1 MSSCGKRLPNNISL
15 GNLGGGNKE
24 SDLSTKPYLVKE
36 PISFEIPDSVG
47 GKKLFGSVTM
57 MLEITK
63 SGNIEFYPRLIRL
76 STNQLYPDEHFII
89 SSSEWKDSLIR
100 DTIPDLE
107 LYYRHKSWI
116 DKYIMTC
123 KFTIDTSYWQFKYQ
137 DTLYY
142 QFTICPNKG
151 VHQEISYG
159 NISFKSKE
167 LYVSES
173 LCRNRMRTEFV
184 IILRVNKYG
193 KILRYDVTDE
203 RVYHRPNVTDYFDA
217 YRSQIQLQKEHNKYR
232 NIIDGII
239 RKTVVSVDSTDKY
252 FNNENIFPYWIY
264 IVINSK
270 TRKAYAKNIGDN

>member
-1 MSSCGKRLPNNISL
+1 
-15 GNLGGGNKE
+15 
-24 SDLSTKPYLVKE
+24 
-36 PISFEIPDSVG
+36 
-47 GKKLFGSVTM
+47 
-57 MLEITK
+57 
-63 SGNIEFYPRLIRL
+63 
-76 STNQLYPDEHFII
+76 
-89 SSSEWKDSLIR
+89 
-100 DTIPDLE
+100 
-107 LYYRHKSWI
+107 
-116 DKYIMTC
+116 
-123 KFTIDTSYWQFKYQ
+123 
-137 DTLYY
+137 
-142 QFTICPNKG
+142 
-151 VHQEISYG
+151 
-159 NISFKSKE
+159 
-167 LYVSES
+167 
-173 LCRNRMRTEFV
+173 MRTEFV